1 MEPDQSSTLAT
12 ADKHNVLKVYT
23 NILKEIHH
31 DLSEETISRCVAHE
45 IIRYK
50 NLPQA
55 QAEDN
60 LDGLSSKDSNFFLY
74 YIPMSPALKR
84 LKSEMDLLK
93 NSVAEHYTK
102 PVAINPFRKS
112 RT

>member
-1 MEPDQSSTLAT
+1 
-12 ADKHNVLKVYT
+12 
-23 NILKEIHH
+23 
-31 DLSEETISRCVAHE
+31 
-45 IIRYK
+45 
-50 NLPQA
+50 
-55 QAEDN
+55 
-60 LDGLSSKDSNFFLY
+60 
-74 YIPMSPALKR
+74 MSPALKR